1 MSIED
6 PRLSSIDNTS
16 AADDFDS
23 AVEQHLGFASETVEG
38 IEVAQAETP
47 DTGRTDRL
55 PTQTPVQTAAA
66 VIPTEVTPNAEN
78 VVTLPAGIELDNL
91 EFEVDGANLVLI
103 LADGTEIV
111 VIGGAANIP
120 TFVIGDVELPQVAL
134 FAALEGSN
142 INVAAGPDGTF
153 TAQGTPDASR
163 NLVDNPI
170 DAAPEDFALADLLED
185 TSFGDELR
193 TGIVLGAD
201 ASDTEPTFLG
211 ATAGFVDEDYLENGN
226 FNDEASGNFSFRGSL
241 GINWGPD
248 NANGLGNTGL
258 TLANDRG
265 VAFTPATLSA
275 LAAQGYT
282 SDGVALVYELSANGT
297 VLTAYKDNGEGKGE
311 EVFTVSVSDIATN
324 GSYTF
329 TLIGN
334 LDHPDGQSENNIVIQ
349 FPFTAQD
356 SDGSRASS
364 SFSVTVNDDS
374 PVIDGEADASGPV
387 SEDYLKNGNPE
398 VENPEEL
405 SNSVHRDLGIR
416 WGADNDLKSEA
427 IVDGEPTGD
436 DPIGR
441 TLAFAGLDTSST
453 SGDIIAAISDLAGLT
468 SDNETLQYYIDYA
481 RDSEGNWNGGYV
493 LVAYKETVEGEQ
505 AAKSFMAEGSEYP
518 AGTVF
523 TITLD
528 PTSETGSYTFT
539 LIGNLDHAAP
549 PEGAGDNGGDVPS
562 PMLLSEL
569 PGADEVLSLNIPFTA
584 TDADGDSARGS
595 FTVDVIDDVPV
606 QSGCEL
612 VFTVD
617 EDDINT
623 DLSTG
628 TSPNDTARWDNSYT
642 GDPNVGNDRGPAFI
656 SGSLTSLVK
665 PGADG
670 PVSFSFVTGEA
681 AEAALETLTELGL
694 SSQSDALSYRIVG
707 NALEAYVAGGEGGA
721 ERVVFSL
728 TVQPGGKFEFKL
740 FDQLDHDAPGD
751 DGLAYRH
758 NTPQSDE
765 NFDLQDELDRV
776 EVTDINFG
784 ALIKATDGDGDSVTL

>member
-47 DTGRTDRL
+47 DAGRTDRL
-55 PTQTPVQTAAA
+55 PAQTPVQTAAA
-66 VIPTEVTPNAEN
+66 VIPTEVSPNAEN

-103 LADGTEIV
+103 LADGTELV
-111 VIGGAANIP
+111 VIGGADNIP
-120 TFVIGDVELPQVAL
+120 TFVIGDLELPQAAL

-193 TGIVLGAD
+193 TGVILGAD

-282 SDGVALVYELSANGT
+282 SDGVVLVYELSANGT
-297 VLTAYKDNGEGKGE
+297 VLTAYKDNGESKGE

-324 GSYTF
+324 GTYTF
-329 TLIGN
+329 TLFGN

-374 PVIDGEADASGPV
+374 PVINVPTFEDGSPIYGVVEEEQID
-387 SEDYLKNGNPE
+387 NGNEDARGEYDDDYYGRPPIE
-398 VENPEEL
+398 QRSFEDRPGRGWFVDETTNVAKG
-405 SNSVHRDLGIR
+405 SLGIS
-416 WGADNDLKSEA
+416 WGADDA
-427 IVDGEPTGD
+427 D
-436 DPIGR
+436 DESITVGPGNR
-441 TLAFAGLDTSST
+441 SVSFAEFAAPEGLFSAGVQVEYSI
-453 SGDIIAAISDLAGLT
+453 SGDGTVLTAMAG
-468 SDNETLQYYIDYA
+468 E
-481 RDSEGNWNGGYV
+481 V
-493 LVAYKETVEGEQ
+493 
-505 AAKSFMAEGSEYP
+505 
-518 AGTVF
+518 TVF
-523 TITLD
+523 TVTLSD
-528 PTSETGSYTFT
+528 DDSGSYTFT
-539 LIGNLDHAAP
+539 LLRPLDH
-549 PEGAGDNGGDVPS
+549 PEGAGEN
-562 PMLLSEL
+562 
-569 PGADEVLSLNIPFTA
+569 SLKLDFQFTA
-584 TDADGDSARGS
+584 TDSDGDTTGPATIS
-595 FTVDVIDDVPV
+595 VIVVDDVPV
-606 QSGCEL
+606 RSGCNL

-628 TSPNDTARWDNSYT
+628 TSPNDTARWDNS
-642 GDPNVGNDRGPAFI
+642 
-656 SGSLTSLVK
+656 
-665 PGADG
+665 
-670 PVSFSFVTGEA
+670 
-681 AEAALETLTELGL
+681 
-694 SSQSDALSYRIVG
+694 
-707 NALEAYVAGGEGGA
+707 
-721 ERVVFSL
+721 
-728 TVQPGGKFEFKL
+728 
-740 FDQLDHDAPGD
+740 
-751 DGLAYRH
+751 
-758 NTPQSDE
+758 
-765 NFDLQDELDRV
+765 
-776 EVTDINFG
+776 
-784 ALIKATDGDGDSVTL
+784 